1 MASQSNPPVIHL
13 SEEEDLGHSHFV
25 RFDDEYT
32 HPDRLGKGKDRETHS
47 PVSEDDTSYP
57 PVNEDAEETRR
68 IEEVYSFST
77 CPAHAVTLCL
87 EPKEMG
93 NC

>member
-57 PVNEDAEETRR
+57 PINEDAEETRR
-68 IEEVYSFST
+68 IEEVYSLST
-77 CPAHAVTLCL
+77 FPEHAVTFCL